1 MFVYTH
7 FFYIIEQTM
16 VDCFSFNIF
25 FIFPHVGKHV
35 GMFATTFIINDS
47 TLKTYGN
54 DVKQ

>member
-1 MFVYTH
+1 MFVCTH

-25 FIFPHVGKHV
+25 FIFPHVRKHI

-47 TLKTYGN
+47 KLKTYGN